1 MMKIKRCWF
10 EFVLTARATKVS
22 CRGKRGRQRLEST
35 VKLAPRHWMSC
46 LLLLVLLGSASS
58 HTCAQRPPLDLW
70 SSNTQLTIRDGSTL
84 NYSIAARNGYF
95 EVYFDS
101 NNNATWAD
109 GGPPYAIHTGGDIR
123 IHGYLASPLI
133 GGPYP
138 AIVIGHGHHGHG
150 SAEEAMALAALGYV
164 ALSIDGPGQGLS
176 TGPPDTEQ
184 GWISVEEEMNVPA
197 PYVSYQ
203 YHYAYAG
210 MRALT
215 LFENLSGLFLNPL
228 RIDRTRLG
236 VIGASMGGQFTYYI
250 NGVDDR
256 VKGAVAIAV
265 AGDWRRISFYP
276 GAWLYHGLY
285 YYTRDGLQSGED
297 HLNTISN
304 FCRSDPTLTTFLN
317 YFDPIAYART
327 QHGPLLTIIG
337 SHDQFFTVPA
347 INSTYQRITSAE
359 RPGRFR
365 TRIMI
370 KPNGKH
376 GVLRDDNFYAD
387 ASELIWDIY
396 AWFNYC
402 FNDGPF
408 PPGTPTVRMDATP
421 TTMAFHVTAPVGG
434 SAIDQVKLYYAS
446 QMDSRPSTVHDFGDV
461 SLLWNGLEYVGAIPI
476 GMLPPTGPPV
486 TPDNI
491 IYVASVKDGA
501 NYTVTS
507 KLYYRSGVMAFGQGF
522 VPIIEH
528 YDGDTLPVPPPP
540 HCP

>member
-1 MMKIKRCWF
+1 MNPLTHLKKISI
-10 EFVLTARATKVS
+10 L
-22 CRGKRGRQRLEST
+22 
-35 VKLAPRHWMSC
+35 C
-46 LLLLVLLGSASS
+46 LLLLVLSSSASS
-58 HTCAQRPPLDLW
+58 RTFAQSPPLDLW
-70 SSNTQLTIRDGSTL
+70 SSNTQLRIRDRNTL
-84 NYSIAARNGYF
+84 NYSITARTGYF

-109 GGPPYAIHTGGDIR
+109 PVPPYAIHTGGNIR
-123 IHGYLASPLI
+123 IHGYLASPLV

-150 SAEEAMALAALGYV
+150 SPEEAMGLAALGYV

-184 GWISVEEEMNVPA
+184 GWISVERIMNLPA

-215 LFENLSGLFLNPL
+215 LFEKLSDLFLNPL

-256 VKGAVAIAV
+256 VKGAVGIAV
-265 AGDWRRISFYP
+265 AGDWRHISFYP
-276 GAWLYHGLY
+276 GSWLYHGLY
-285 YYTRDGLQSGED
+285 YYTRDGLQSGQD
-297 HLNTISN
+297 YLNTVSN
-304 FCRSDPTLTTFLN
+304 FCTDPTLTTFLN
-317 YFDPIAYART
+317 YFDPIAYAPT

-347 INSTYQRITSAE
+347 INSTYRRIASAGTSE
-359 RPGRFR
+359 RFR
-365 TRIMI
+365 KRIMI

-376 GVLRDDNFYAD
+376 GVLRDENLYED
-387 ASELIWDIY
+387 AYELIHDIH
-396 AWFNYC
+396 AWFKYC
-402 FNDGPF
+402 FKRWTGATRHADGS
-408 PPGTPTVRMDATP
+408 
-421 TTMAFHVTAPVGG
+421 HGG
-434 SAIDQVKLYYAS
+434 ETDHDGLSRDRSCRWSAINQVKLYYAS
-446 QMDSRPSTVHDFGDV
+446 QMDSRPPTVHDFGYV
-461 SLLWNGLEYVGAIPI
+461 SLSWNGFEYVGTIPI
-476 GMLPPTGPPV
+476 GTLPPAGPPV

-491 IYVASVKDGA
+491 IYLASVKDGA

-522 VPIIEH
+522 LPIIEH

-540 HCP
+540 YCP

>member
-1 MMKIKRCWF
+1 MVKIKISCLASIR
-10 EFVLTARATKVS
+10 TARTPEVR
-22 CRGKRGRQRLEST
+22 CCGKTGCKPQEST
-35 VKLAPRHWMSC
+35 FKLASARSLFC
-46 LLLLVLLGSASS
+46 LFLLACLSSLCSRSFAQSA
-58 HTCAQRPPLDLW
+58 PLDLW
-70 SSNTQLTIRDGSTL
+70 SYNTRLTIRDGTTL
-84 NYSIAARNGYF
+84 NYSITAQTGYF

-109 GGPPYAIHTGGDIR
+109 PGPPYAIHTGGSIR

-150 SAEEAMALAALGYV
+150 SSEEAMALAALGYV

-184 GWISVEEEMNVPA
+184 GWISVEETMNVPA

-215 LFENLSGLFLNPL
+215 FFEKLSGLVLNPF

-265 AGDWRRISFYP
+265 AGDWSHIAFYP

-285 YYTRDGLQSGED
+285 YYTRDGLPSGQD
-297 HLNTISN
+297 YLNTISN
-304 FCRSDPTLTTFLN
+304 FCTDPTLATFLN

-327 QHGPLLTIIG
+327 QHGSLLTIIG

-347 INSTYQRITSAE
+347 INSTYERITSARR
-359 RPGRFR
+359 RPPFQK
-365 TRIMI
+365 RIMI

-376 GVLRDDNFYAD
+376 GVLTDENYYAD
-387 ASELIWDIY
+387 AIELIQDIQ

-402 FNDGPF
+402 FNDGPV
-408 PPGTPTVRMDATP
+408 PPRTPTVRMEAGP
-421 TTMAFHVTAPVGG
+421 TTMVFHVSAPAGG
-434 SAIDQVKLYYAS
+434 SAINQVKLYYAS
-446 QMDSRPSTVHDFGDV
+446 QMDSRPSNVHDFGDIAL
-461 SLLWNGLEYVGAIPI
+461 SWNGWEYVGTIPI
-476 GMLPPTGPPV
+476 GSLPPAGPPV
-486 TPDNI
+486 TPDDI
-491 IYVASVKDGA
+491 IYLASVKDDA

-522 VPIIEH
+522 LPIIEH
-528 YDGDTLPVPPPP
+528 YDGDTFPVPPPP